1 MALVTPPGHP
11 WLTSAISVTADRAWP
26 ARRGG
31 RPPASP
37 VFASG
42 RRRGRAISC
51 VEQAGRLQ
59 AAGLPLLG
67 DDLVGVRAA
76 PRAPRLPGKP
86 RPACASLP
94 VPDALGNQG
103 FRQCWVHSALPGLG
117 QGSWPFTFEDRAKAA
132 GGTSGGCPI
141 SACRAALRRR
151 AQFLGVTRRAIA
163 ADGNLPGATTPLVTG
178 SICQRGAM
186 VGGFVEGAALSGR
199 LVGARR

>member
-26 ARRGG
+26 AWRG

-51 VEQAGRLQ
+51 AEQAGRLQ

-103 FRQCWVHSALPGLG
+103 FRQCWIHSALPGLG

-151 AQFLGVTRRAIA
+151 AQFLGATRRAIA
-163 ADGNLPGATTPLVTG
+163 ADGNPPGATTPLVTVP
-178 SICQRGAM
+178 ICQRGAM
-186 VGGFVEGAALSGR
+186 VAGSLGV
-199 LVGARR
+199 RR

>member
-1 MALVTPPGHP
+1 VALVTPPGHP

-26 ARRGG
+26 AWRG

-51 VEQAGRLQ
+51 AEQAGRLQ

-103 FRQCWVHSALPGLG
+103 FRQCWIHSALPGLG

-141 SACRAALRRR
+141 SACRAALRQR
-151 AQFLGVTRRAIA
+151 AQFLGATRRAIA
-163 ADGNLPGATTPLVTG
+163 GGWQPAGSDNTPGHRAHLSTRRHSGGLVG
-178 SICQRGAM
+178 GRGA
-186 VGGFVEGAALSGR
+186 R
-199 LVGARR
+199 WRAR